1 MSRRTQRPEL
11 EFGSDSFLDVVCNI
25 VGILII
31 LIVVVGVRLQRQPL
45 AREAAAPQQ
54 QQQQLAEEAMRSSEH
69 DEAVQRSRATRQELV
84 QQQGHLNS
92 DEKRLTTDVE
102 AALQQNGMLDQQLA
116 EARGRIDAQKLE
128 LAGKNRR
135 TRKLEGERNA
145 AAARV
150 ASLKSAI
157 GKNGK
162 QVSELET
169 ALRRASEAEAA
180 TTGKIRTAVV
190 ETQKLGDVLEAAV
203 QKSQPADR
211 LQHRLS
217 PVTRPVEADEHHF
230 RIDRGYVSEIPLDDL
245 LQRLKAQV
253 MARQSTIMRFNQFEG
268 SVGPVGG
275 YSMKYT
281 VEKDGPSA
289 LESLQTGDGRV
300 RVNVSRWEM
309 IAEETLLQESTEEAV
324 RPGSRFRQQ
333 LETYPPDSVITI
345 WIYENSFAGFPA
357 IRELAH
363 GLQLRIAARPL
374 PDGTPIIGSP
384 NGSKSTAQ

>member
-45 AREAAAPQQ
+45 ARETAAPQQ
-54 QQQQLAEEAMRSSEH
+54 LAESEKLSSEH
-69 DEAVQRSRATRQELV
+69 AAALQRSRTT
-84 QQQGHLNS
+84 QQNLMQQRDHLDS
-92 DEKRLTTDVE
+92 DEKRLATDIE
-102 AALQQNGMLDQQLA
+102 STLQQNGLLDQQLA
-116 EARGRIDAQKLE
+116 EARGRIDSQKLE
-128 LAGKNRR
+128 LAGKDRR

-150 ASLKSAI
+150 ASLKIAI

-162 QVSELET
+162 QVGELET
-169 ALRRASEAEAA
+169 ALRRASETEST

-190 ETQKLGDVLEAAV
+190 ETQKLSDVLEAAV
-203 QKSQPADR
+203 QKSLPADR

-217 PVTRPVEADEHHF
+217 PVTRPVESDEHHF
-230 RIDRGYVSEIPLDDL
+230 RIDKGSVSEIPLDEL

-275 YSMKYT
+275 YTMKYT

-309 IAEETLLQESTEEAV
+309 IAEESLLQESTEEAV

-333 LETYPPDSVITI
+333 LETFPPDSVITI

-363 GLQLRIAARPL
+363 SLQLRIAARPL

>member
-31 LIVVVGVRLQRQPL
+31 LIVVVGVRLQRQPP
-45 AREAAAPQQ
+45 ASVSVKVEPAESVRREAEERSLQQARALQQTLVKERGTLEAEEQYLSEALAAARAEGGVLE
-54 QQQQLAEEAMRSSEH
+54 QQLA
-69 DEAVQRSRATRQELV
+69 QSRGQLESR
-84 QQQGHLNS
+84 
-92 DEKRLTTDVE
+92 TTEVAGNDRRV
-102 AALQQNGMLDQQLA
+102 
-116 EARGRIDAQKLE
+116 QKLE
-128 LAGKNRR
+128 V
-135 TRKLEGERNA
+135 ERSA
-145 AAARV
+145 VAARI
-150 ASLKSAI
+150 ASLTSAI
-157 GKNGK
+157 GKNRT
-162 QVSELET
+162 QVQELET
-169 ALRRASEAEAA
+169 ALRRASDSEASAS
-180 TTGKIRTAVV
+180 GRIRTAVV
-190 ETQKLGDVLEAAV
+190 ETQTLTDQLQAAE
-203 QKSQPADR
+203 QKTQPADR

-217 PVTRPVEADEHHF
+217 PVTRPVESDEHHF
-230 RIDRGYVSEIPLDDL
+230 RMDGGFISEIPLNDL
-245 LQRLKAQV
+245 LERLRAQV
-253 MARQSTIMRFNQFEG
+253 LSRSSAIMRFNQFEG
-268 SVGPVGG
+268 RVGPVGG

-289 LESLQTGDGRV
+289 
-300 RVNVSRWEM
+300 NVSRWEM
-309 IAEETLLQESTEEAV
+309 LVEETLLQESVEDAV

-333 LETYPPDSVITI
+333 LETYPPDSVITL

>member
-1 MSRRTQRPEL
+1 MSRRAQRPEL

-31 LIVVVGVRLQRQPL
+31 LIVVVGVRLQRQPP
-45 AREAAAPQQ
+45 APAAVKVEPSVNVRREAEERSLQQ
-54 QQQQLAEEAMRSSEH
+54 AR
-69 DEAVQRSRATRQELV
+69 
-84 QQQGHLNS
+84 
-92 DEKRLTTDVE
+92 
-102 AALQQNGMLDQQLA
+102 ALQQTLVKERGTLEAEEQHLSEALAAARGEDGALDQQLVQS
-116 EARGRIDAQKLE
+116 RGQLESRTTEVAGNDRRVQKLE
-128 LAGKNRR
+128 V
-135 TRKLEGERNA
+135 ERSA
-145 AAARV
+145 VAARI
-150 ASLKSAI
+150 ASLTSAI
-157 GKNGK
+157 GKNRT
-162 QVSELET
+162 QVQELET
-169 ALRRASEAEAA
+169 ALRRASDSEAA
-180 TTGKIRTAVV
+180 ASGRIRTAVV
-190 ETQKLGDVLEAAV
+190 ETQTLTDQLQAAE
-203 QKSQPADR
+203 QKTQPADR

-217 PVTRPVEADEHHF
+217 PVTRPVESDEHHF
-230 RIDRGYVSEIPLDDL
+230 RMDGGFISEIPLNDL
-245 LQRLKAQV
+245 LERLRAQV
-253 MARQSTIMRFNQFEG
+253 LSRSSAIMRFNQFEG
-268 SVGPVGG
+268 RVGPVGG

-289 LESLQTGDGRV
+289 LESLQAGDGRV

-309 IAEETLLQESTEEAV
+309 LVEETLLQESMEDAV

-333 LETYPPDSVITI
+333 LETYPPDSVITL